1 MKSNREEH
9 VNPVLLE
16 DQEGNQYP
24 YLASLPPYCRQN
36 VRHARRLLMQAQG
49 EHKPHKRARLIAQA
63 RKLLD
68 QEVGDGGQW

>member
-24 YLASLPPYCRQN
+24 YLASLPLYRRQN
-36 VRHARRLLMQAQG
+36 VRHARRLLIQALG
-49 EHKPHKRARLIAQA
+49 ERKPHKRARLVAQA

-68 QEVGDGGQW
+68 QEIGNGEV